1 MQRKTDLRLVGLGL
15 LLAVALLAP
24 GPGLAKE
31 NPGSDY
37 GIQKAKV
44 AQDLGL
50 TPDKAKAFLAVGE
63 KYHGSRQAIIERI
76 KKNESALAQALAA
89 AKPDA
94 AKIKGLVAAIISDHN
109 ELLDTFRVQRR
120 EEMAHLTPVQQGK
133 FLLALKK
140 WHEKLCQKYEKKE
153 TKK

>member
-15 LLAVALLAP
+15 LLAVALLLP
-24 GPGLAKE
+24 GPVQAKE
-31 NPGSDY
+31 KPGSDY
-37 GIQKAKV
+37 GIKKAKL

-63 KYHGSRQAIIERI
+63 KYEGSRQAIIERI
-76 KKNESALAQALAA
+76 KKNESALSQALAA
-89 AKPDA
+89 PKPDV
-94 AKIKGLVAAIISDHN
+94 AKIKTLVAAIIGDHS
-109 ELLDTFRVQRR
+109 ELLDTFKVQRR

-140 WHEKLCQKYEKKE
+140 WHEELRQKYEKKE
-153 TKK
+153 KKK